1 MAIKSFLQGLGATHL
16 WELNNNGTSS
26 ADDLGNSS
34 SPSSISGGTYSF
46 QNSPVCLGV
55 THSLRVEPSTNN
67 QEKGA
72 VFASTTDINIAPL
85 GYASG
90 SRSLLL
96 WFRQDVIQNPS
107 CIYEQ
112 GGGTNN
118 FAFMGGATIT
128 FQAADSGQPFLI
140 TAAKSLAIAGRNYC
154 VVGVWEH
161 HTQHAGSG
169 NRVLLYLNGV
179 LQGVTELNGT
189 DPFPIHGDDVVVGNS
204 GQNLQSFAGTTYVS
218 QTTGKNCNFLGMFNN
233 VSLIQSE
240 CREIFERS
248 TFADVTIYSDTVANQ
263 QAALDVLI
271 GNTYENT
278 NCAIRII
285 QATDA
290 TNYRLFIDNITFN
303 SDSNLEDISIQF
315 VGTGILTC
323 ENTNGTVIKYTSSPP
338 EVETTSATY
347 IGGGSIVVVNNTIRY
362 STPSTITNSNAT
374 KLVTETSGSYE
385 IIGGTISIVENVSG
399 GNVTILI
406 SNGAPTP
413 TTIGTG
419 IILTFPPKN
428 ISITGLDA
436 GSRLS
441 VYNQSSATQVYNQV
455 ISGTSYISQYDE
467 GVGYSIG
474 DVLELKVAKIDKL
487 EFTTSV
493 VVTDTGWSAL
503 IAQEDNAVYNTY
515 GKDGSTVTG
524 ISWDSGNMQFDFND
538 ADNNIDGAD
547 IGAWYYYFITTQVGI
562 AEAFGALVW
571 SQVNKITNATNKVAI
586 TFDNIKSSPLQINNC
601 WIDRDDG
608 VSIISLTSNSIQINP
623 PAVFNTETDT
633 SGLTPS
639 ESSTLSKVDTIEKLA
654 RLIPASL

>member
-1 MAIKSFLQGLGATHL
+1 MAIRTFLQGLGATHL
-16 WELNNNGTSS
+16 FDLDNNGTLTT
-26 ADDLGNSS
+26 DDLGSS
-34 SPSSISGGTYSF
+34 STPTNISGGTYTF
-46 QNSPVCLGV
+46 DTDPVCEGV
-55 THSLRVEPSTNN
+55 THSLDVVANTSNGTSGAIFTNKN
-67 QEKGA
+67 GIN
-72 VFASTTDINIAPL
+72 TNITGYNTDK
-85 GYASG
+85 
-90 SRSLLL
+90 RSMLI
-96 WFRQDVIQNPS
+96 WCKQSAIQNPT

-118 FAFMGGATIT
+118 FAFMGGALMTW
-128 FQAADSGQPFLI
+128 QAADAGQPFLI
-140 TAAKSLAIAGRNYC
+140 VQSKSLAQSGRSYC
-154 VVGVWEH
+154 LVGVWEY

-169 NRVLLYLNGV
+169 NRVLFYINGI
-179 LQGVTELNGT
+179 LQGISESTGT
-189 DPFPIHGDDVVVGNS
+189 DAFPIHAGNIACGNS
-204 GQNLQSFAGTTYVS
+204 ADNLQSFAGTVLVS
-218 QTTGKNCNFLGMFNN
+218 QTTEKNCNFLGMFNN
-233 VSLIQSE
+233 VSLTQAQ
-240 CREIFERS
+240 CREIFER
-248 TFADVTIYSDTVANQ
+248 TTLAQITISADTVVNQ
-263 QAALDVLI
+263 QAALDALS
-271 GNTYENT
+271 GNTYQNL
-278 NCAIRII
+278 NCAIRIL

-290 TNYRLFIDNITFN
+290 TDYRLFVDNINFIADDN
-303 SDSNLEDISIQF
+303 IQDISVQF
-315 VGTGILTC
+315 VGTGTITL
-323 ENTNGTVIKYTSSPP
+323 ENTNGTVIKYTSTPS
-338 EVETTSATY
+338 EVETTSTTY
-347 IGGGSIVVVNNTIRY
+347 TGGGSIVVVNNTIRY
-362 STPSTITNSNAT
+362 FTPSTITNSTAT
-374 KLVTETSGSYE
+374 KLVIETAGNYE
-385 IIGGTISIVENVSG
+385 ISGGTISIVENVSG

-441 VYNQSSATQVYNQV
+441 VYNQSTATQVYNQV

-547 IGAWYYYFITTQVGI
+547 IGAWYYYFITTATGI
-562 AEAFGALVW
+562 SEAFGALVW
-571 SQVNKITNATNKVAI
+571 SQINKITNATSKVAI
-586 TFDNIKSSPLQINNC
+586 TFDNVKSSPLQINNC

>member
-1 MAIKSFLQGLGATHL
+1 MAIRTFLQGLGATHL
-16 WELNNNGTSS
+16 FDLDNNGTLTT
-26 ADDLGNSS
+26 DDLGSS
-34 SPSSISGGTYSF
+34 STPTNISGGTYTF
-46 QNSPVCLGV
+46 DTDPVCEGV
-55 THSLRVEPSTNN
+55 THSLDVVANTSNGTSGAIFTNKN
-67 QEKGA
+67 GIN
-72 VFASTTDINIAPL
+72 TNITGYNTDK
-85 GYASG
+85 
-90 SRSLLL
+90 RSMLI
-96 WFRQDVIQNPS
+96 WCKQSAIQNPT

-118 FAFMGGATIT
+118 FAFMGGALMTW
-128 FQAADSGQPFLI
+128 QAADAGQPFLI
-140 TAAKSLAIAGRNYC
+140 VQSKSLAQSGRSYC
-154 VVGVWEH
+154 LVGVWEY

-169 NRVLLYLNGV
+169 NRVLFYINGI
-179 LQGVTELNGT
+179 LQGISESTGT
-189 DPFPIHGDDVVVGNS
+189 DAFPIHAGNIACGNS
-204 GQNLQSFAGTTYVS
+204 ADNLQSFAGTVLVS
-218 QTTGKNCNFLGMFNN
+218 QTTEKNCNFLGMFNN
-233 VSLIQSE
+233 VSLTQAQ
-240 CREIFERS
+240 CREIFER
-248 TFADVTIYSDTVANQ
+248 TTLAQITISADTVVNQ
-263 QAALDVLI
+263 QAALDALS
-271 GNTYENT
+271 GNTYQNL
-278 NCAIRII
+278 NCAIRIL

-290 TNYRLFIDNITFN
+290 TDYRLFVDNINFIADDN
-303 SDSNLEDISIQF
+303 IQDISVQF
-315 VGTGILTC
+315 VGTGTITL
-323 ENTNGTVIKYTSSPP
+323 ENTNGTVIKYTSTPS
-338 EVETTSATY
+338 EVETTSTTY
-347 IGGGSIVVVNNTIRY
+347 TGGGSIVVVNNTIRY
-362 STPSTITNSNAT
+362 FTPSTITNSTAT
-374 KLVTETSGSYE
+374 KLVIETAGNYE
-385 IIGGTISIVENVSG
+385 ISGGTISIVENVSG

-436 GSRLS
+436 GSRLCI
-441 VYNQSSATQVYNQV
+441 YNQTTSTQIYNAV
-455 ISGTSYISQYDE
+455 VSGTSYTAQYDE
-467 GVGYSIG
+467 GVGFSVG

>member
-1 MAIKSFLQGLGATHL
+1 MAIRTFLQGLGATHL
-16 WELNNNGTSS
+16 FDLDNNGTLTT
-26 ADDLGNSS
+26 DDLGSS
-34 SPSSISGGTYSF
+34 STPTNISGGTYTF
-46 QNSPVCLGV
+46 DTDPVCEGV
-55 THSLRVEPSTNN
+55 THSLDVVANTSNGTSGAIFTNKN
-67 QEKGA
+67 GIN
-72 VFASTTDINIAPL
+72 TNITGYNTDK
-85 GYASG
+85 
-90 SRSLLL
+90 RSMLI
-96 WFRQDVIQNPS
+96 WCKQSAIQNPT

-118 FAFMGGATIT
+118 FAFMGGALMTW
-128 FQAADSGQPFLI
+128 QAADAGQPFLI
-140 TAAKSLAIAGRNYC
+140 VQSKSLAQSGRSYC
-154 VVGVWEH
+154 LVGVWEY

-169 NRVLLYLNGV
+169 NRVLFYINGI
-179 LQGVTELNGT
+179 LQGISESTGT
-189 DPFPIHGDDVVVGNS
+189 DAFPIHGGNIACGNS
-204 GQNLQSFAGTTYVS
+204 ADNLQSFAGTVLVS
-218 QTTGKNCNFLGMFNN
+218 QTTEKNCNFLGMFNN
-233 VSLIQSE
+233 VSLTQAQ
-240 CREIFERS
+240 CREIFER
-248 TFADVTIYSDTVANQ
+248 TTLAQITISADTVVNQ
-263 QAALDVLI
+263 QAALDALS
-271 GNTYENT
+271 GNTYQNL
-278 NCAIRII
+278 NCAIRIL

-290 TNYRLFIDNITFN
+290 TDYRLFVDNINFIADDN
-303 SDSNLEDISIQF
+303 IQDISVQF
-315 VGTGILTC
+315 VGTGTITL
-323 ENTNGTVIKYTSSPP
+323 ENTNGTVIKYTSTPS
-338 EVETTSATY
+338 EVETTSTTY
-347 IGGGSIVVVNNTIRY
+347 TGGGSIVVVNNTIRY
-362 STPSTITNSNAT
+362 FTPSTITNSTAT
-374 KLVTETSGSYE
+374 KLVIETAGNYE
-385 IIGGTISIVENVSG
+385 ISGGTISIVENVSG

-436 GSRLS
+436 GSRLCI
-441 VYNQSSATQVYNQV
+441 YNQTTSTQIYNAV
-455 ISGTSYISQYDE
+455 VSGTSYTAQYDE
-467 GVGYSIG
+467 GVGFSVG